1 MELRNCFIKREGLT
15 VLKEEMD
22 VLDPNKNEIYK
33 ILRCKE
39 TDKIN
44 VKWAIE
50 TVKKE
55 IEKGWAI

>member
-44 VKWAIE
+44 VK
-50 TVKKE
+50 
-55 IEKGWAI
+55 